1 MFRNPE
7 LLLIETA
14 LLLFPML
21 LLAWMGWRSALSS
34 HSKPKVLA
42 FGLLATVPLCWV
54 LGVGGAG
61 HGGFAAY
68 LPVWWVLIASAM
80 GAPGSSVLVYPS
92 MWLTPWLPIA
102 AFAVAY
108 IMRTRSMPSRH
119 EAQDAQRYAD

>member
-54 LGVGGAG
+54 LGGW
-61 HGGFAAY
+61 AAQ
-68 LPVWWVLIASAM
+68 VM
-80 GAPGSSVLVYPS
+80 
-92 MWLTPWLPIA
+92 A
-102 AFAVAY
+102 A
-108 IMRTRSMPSRH
+108 SRH
-119 EAQDAQRYAD
+119 TCRYGGC